1 MQHDIVSSEQ
11 WIEARK
17 QLLAEEKAFTHARDR
32 LNEKRRALPWVRLD
46 KSYTFDGPAGL
57 VTLSELFD
65 GRSQLII

>member
-46 KSYTFDGPAGL
+46 KSYTFDGPPA
-57 VTLSELFD
+57 
-65 GRSQLII
+65 RSPCPSCLTAAAS